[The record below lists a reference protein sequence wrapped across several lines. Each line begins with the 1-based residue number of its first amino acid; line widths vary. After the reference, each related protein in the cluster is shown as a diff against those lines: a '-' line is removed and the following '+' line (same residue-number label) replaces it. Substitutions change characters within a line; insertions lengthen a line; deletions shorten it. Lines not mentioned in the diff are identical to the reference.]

1 MLKVD
6 PKWEKTPESL
16 LQRSIQAENKRLRE
30 RFLALSLVALARPAR
45 QVAKHLG
52 RRPQTVCEGIHR
64 FNQAG
69 PEGLIP
75 NFQSPSAP
83 RLTPERLELLRQA
96 FQKPPRQSSLKVAR
110 WSSKRVAA

>member
-1 MLKVD
+1 MRC
-6 PKWEKTPESL
+6 PKEHSGGEQTPETTVS
-16 LQRSIQAENKRLRE
+16 RPPFAG
-30 RFLALSLVALARPAR
+30 LSHLARQA
-45 QVAKHLG
+45 AKHLG

-64 FNQAG
+64 FNQDG

-83 RLTPERLELLRQA
+83 PLTPERLELLRQA
-96 FQKPPRQSSLKVAR
+96 FQKPACQSGLKVAR